1 MDLRSYTMEILGF
14 GHYRVFTD
22 GGTLLGDVEWLKG
35 EFWLATACDGR
46 QLGNYRRVL
55 EACGA
60 LASDHYRVVSVPPH
74 VVGNGLSTVLAAGNQ
89 MG

>member
-22 GGTLLGDVEWLKG
+22 GGTLLGNVEWLKG

-55 EACGA
+55 EACSA
-60 LASDHYRVVSVPPH
+60 LASDRRRVISVPNH
-74 VVGNGLSTVLAAGNQ
+74 VVGNGLSSDLVSANQ
-89 MG
+89 FG